1 MTGDEIPY
9 AVEKALDTKQN
20 EELNILLAIM
30 LSEKAERLKLIL
42 HKLFQD
48 RLDEFQLVK
57 EEFTPKYNDLEEDRI
72 EGRLTQ

>member
-30 LSEKAERLKLIL
+30 LSEKA
-42 HKLFQD
+42 
-48 RLDEFQLVK
+48 
-57 EEFTPKYNDLEEDRI
+57 
-72 EGRLTQ
+72 